1 MEMLNADNFINFVR
15 AQVTDRIKEMHR
27 RERERQSKRSALD
40 TQSSHVVG
48 SNTSP
53 NTSPNTIKEKQHG

>member
-1 MEMLNADNFINFVR
+1 MEMLNAENFMR
-15 AQVTDRIKEMHR
+15 AQVTERIKELHR
-27 RERERQSKRSALD
+27 RERERLSKRSALD

-48 SNTSP
+48 SK

>member
-1 MEMLNADNFINFVR
+1 MEMLNAENFMR
-15 AQVTDRIKEMHR
+15 AQVTERIKEMHR

-48 SNTSP
+48 SK

>member
-1 MEMLNADNFINFVR
+1 MEMLNAENFMR

-27 RERERQSKRSALD
+27 RERERERLCKRSALD
-40 TQSSHVVG
+40 TQPSHVVG
-48 SNTSP
+48 S

>member
-1 MEMLNADNFINFVR
+1 MEMLNAENFINFMR
-15 AQVTDRIKEMHR
+15 AQVT
-27 RERERQSKRSALD
+27 ERERQSKRSALD

-53 NTSPNTIKEKQHG
+53 NTIKEKQHG

>member
-1 MEMLNADNFINFVR
+1 MEMLNAENFMR

-27 RERERQSKRSALD
+27 RERERLSKMSALD

-48 SNTSP
+48 SK
-53 NTSPNTIKEKQHG
+53 PNTIKEKQHG